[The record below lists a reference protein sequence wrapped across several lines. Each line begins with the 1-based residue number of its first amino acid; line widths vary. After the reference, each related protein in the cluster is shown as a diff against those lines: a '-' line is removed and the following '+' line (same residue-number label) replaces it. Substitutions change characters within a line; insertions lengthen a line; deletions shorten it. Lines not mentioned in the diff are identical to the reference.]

1 MPTDAEILA
10 GFQPCGGYVE
20 TVYVQVYIVDELPEI
35 GAIKRIYVLSTDD
48 TMWYY
53 KTISST
59 PTQLGGGDGGTST
72 TYIRRSDYVLLD
84 RKSYIGIAVSGS
96 LETDVVWTIWI
107 TITDSSGVV
116 LSNTQYTNKKWSE
129 RNTI

>member
-1 MPTDAEILA
+1 MTTDEQILA

-20 TVYVQVYIVDELPEI
+20 TVYVQVYVVDELPEI
-35 GAIKRIYVLSTDD
+35 GDIERVYILSTDD

-53 KTISST
+53 KTIGGA
-59 PTQLGGGDGGTST
+59 PTQLGGSGTST

-84 RKSYIGIAVSGS
+84 RKAYIGVAQTGS
-96 LETDVVWTIWI
+96 LETDAVWTIWV

-116 LSNTQYTNKKWSE
+116 LSNTQYTNKKWTE
-129 RNTI
+129 RGLL

>member
-35 GAIKRIYVLSTDD
+35 GDIKRIYILSTDD

-53 KTISST
+53 KTIGGT
-59 PTQLGGGDGGTST
+59 PTQLGGGG
-72 TYIRRSDYVLLD
+72 IRRSDYVLLD
-84 RKSYIGIAVSGS
+84 RKSYIGIAPTGS
-96 LETDVVWTIWI
+96 LETDAVWTIWI

-116 LSNTQYTNKKWSE
+116 LSNIQYANKKWSE
-129 RNTI
+129 RGLL